1 MSAGTRP
8 EGKPAPVAT
17 NRDHLVRMSV
27 TGEVTPPRV
36 RSQSPYRIS
45 TTGEPRVLPGTG
57 GVTYNVRV
65 GTRVRDIVGDHVE
78 PAVSM
83 RNPNE
88 EANGGLNVLAC
99 IGNRAE
105 VLSGNA
111 NGQIGVVTGKHGGA
125 EHVMVDFPSEVLE
138 RMKPGDRILVRSFG
152 TGLEIPDLP
161 DVRCMSLDPDFF
173 EEWVMGIQDGKLRV
187 PVTHLV
193 PAGIMGSGLGRDN
206 AYRGDYDITMFDP
219 ETVEVHG
226 LGSLR
231 LGDLVAIVDADAS
244 YGRHYYR
251 GAVTVGIIAHGDSI
265 VAGHGPGVTC
275 LLTSRTGAIEPVVD
289 PHANIGTILGLG

>member
-1 MSAGTRP
+1 MNEQTRP
-8 EGKPAPVAT
+8 VGKQTPVET
-17 NRDHLVRMSV
+17 NRDHLVRISV

-57 GVTYNVRV
+57 GVSYNVRI

-99 IGNRAE
+99 VGNRAE
-105 VLSGNA
+105 VLNGKA
-111 NGQIGVVTGKHGGA
+111 NGHTGVVTGKHGGA
-125 EHVMVDFPSEVLE
+125 EHIMVDFESEVLE
-138 RMKPGDRILVRSFG
+138 GMKPGDRILVRGFG
-152 TGLEIPDLP
+152 TGLEIPELP
-161 DVRCMSLDPDFF
+161 DVKCMSLDPDFF
-173 EEWVMGIQDGKLRV
+173 EEWVRGVEGGKLQV
-187 PVTHLV
+187 PVTHTV
-193 PAGIMGSGLGRDN
+193 PAAVMGSGLGRDN
-206 AYRGDYDITMFDP
+206 AFRGDYDITMFDP
-219 ETVEVHG
+219 EIVEKHG
-226 LGSLR
+226 LDSLR
-231 LGDLVAIVDADAS
+231 LGDLVAITDADAT

-251 GAVTVGIIAHGDSI
+251 GAVTIGIIAHGDSI

-275 LLTSRTGAIEPVVD
+275 LLTSRSGALEPVID
-289 PHANIGTILGLG
+289 PDANIGLILGLI